1 MSQRAEPGRLDVLA
15 ALLDHDP
22 DASCQA
28 DAWVTAHGGPADL
41 CLIDSATAGE
51 WDLADAIRGD
61 SMAIAEAGAL
71 AALLRLAGRS
81 PLAGALARE
90 LRERFP
96 AGKPDAHA
104 AVFGAVY
111 WHLAMLG
118 LCDAAKDQAAALLS
132 RIGTS

>member
-1 MSQRAEPGRLDVLA
+1 MSWQAEPERLDVVA

-22 DASCQA
+22 DASFRA
-28 DAWVTAHGGPADL
+28 DAWVTAHGAPADA

-61 SMAIAEAGAL
+61 SMTVSDAGAI

-81 PLAGALARE
+81 PLAGALASE
-90 LRERFP
+90 LRQQFL
-96 AGKPDAHA
+96 AGNPGDRA

-118 LCDAAKDQAAALLS
+118 LCDAAKEQAAALLS
-132 RIGTS
+132 GIRTS

>member
-1 MSQRAEPGRLDVLA
+1 MSQQAEPARLDVLA

-28 DAWVTAHGGPADL
+28 DAWVTAHGAPADA
-41 CLIDSATAGE
+41 CLIDSATADE
-51 WDLADAIRGD
+51 WNLADAIRGD
-61 SMAIAEAGAL
+61 SMAVADAGAI
-71 AALLRLAGRS
+71 ATLLRLAGRS
-81 PLAGALARE
+81 PLASALASE
-90 LRERFP
+90 LRERFLD
-96 AGKPDAHA
+96 GKPDAHA

-118 LCDAAKDQAAALLS
+118 LCDAAKEQAAALLS